1 MKNTQKLWEKIE
13 EETVKAS
20 TWRYNTPNTLQ
31 DLVGKMKYKIGERL
45 SNGWVEE
52 YEIKGY
58 AIENENDKELGYLVD
73 YDYGGYEIMT
83 EEELEKRFIVIR
95 KEKNNVV

>member
-1 MKNTQKLWEKIE
+1 MNKNTSKLWEKIE

-20 TWRYNTPNTLQ
+20 TWRYTTPDTLQ

-45 SNGWVEE
+45 SDGWFEE

-58 AIENENDKELGYLVD
+58 AIGDENDKELGYLVG

-83 EEELEKRFIVIR
+83 EEELEKHFVVIR
-95 KEKNNVV
+95 GEWK